1 MYRATD
7 EELMARIQ
15 AGDEASFAE
24 LFERYDALLYGFLL
38 RRTRDPERAGELF
51 QETWLN
57 VHRGRRTW
65 REGHPFRPWLFG
77 IALNAMR
84 DADRRSGRRVRTVAL
99 SPDSG
104 AQRSSA
110 RTGPGR
116 PELRMTL
123 EDAVHALP
131 DTLREAFLLGA
142 VLGFDHREVA
152 RQLGITPANARA
164 RISRARAKLR
174 ALLRPL

>member
-1 MYRATD
+1 
-7 EELMARIQ
+7 MARVQ

-24 LFERYDALLYGFLL
+24 LFGRYDGVLYGFLL

-57 VHRGRRTW
+57 VHRGRHTW
-65 REGHPFRPWLFG
+65 RGGRPFRPWLFG

-84 DADRRSGRRVRTVAL
+84 DADRRSGRRIRTVEL
-99 SPDSG
+99 SPDSH

-110 RTGPGR
+110 RVGPGR
-116 PELRMTL
+116 PALRMTL
-123 EDAVHALP
+123 EDAVDALP

-152 RQLGITPANARA
+152 ARLDITPANARA

-174 ALLRPL
+174 TMLEQK